1 MPDSLHAVS
10 ADERRR
16 LRRESGAIVRVL
28 INSDTVL
35 DGAKVLADYRR
46 KFGQC
51 ADNFL
56 KYGLPELF
64 LSSLLNKCCR
74 HQSRQVSYLLEEHF
88 KDFGL
93 VDAHRNLREQELAM
107 YRRYGDKQGEAKCI
121 RILQAINERRDE
133 HS

>member
-1 MPDSLHAVS
+1 MPDFVPMLS

-35 DGAKVLADYRR
+35 DGAKILAEYQRT
-46 KFGQC
+46 FGQC

-107 YRRYGDKQGEAKCI
+107 YRRFKDADGEAKTI
-121 RILQAINERRDE
+121 RILTALNKR
-133 HS
+133 